1 MSLVHTYQ
9 IIAGHMS
16 LGDGHGSG
24 SPGGGAESY
33 SVTAPASITEGV
45 GATINVTTTGLA
57 NGTELYWT
65 VTPSGEYGTSS
76 GSFSIN
82 NNAGTITLAATAADL
97 EGSESSTIEIRTG
110 SISGPIVASDT
121 FTINDDANG
130 TKYVNNFGF
139 GAEYYV
145 FGSGSTYT
153 FIWYGIG
160 KGNNSGGAL
169 TPGDG
174 YTYNVGNLM
183 DSIAGGK
190 GAESSYWYQI
200 IRTNA

>member
-33 SVTAPASITEGV
+33 SVAAPASITEGI

-65 VTPSGEYGTSS
+65 VTPSAEYFVSS
-76 GSFSIN
+76 GSFSISD
-82 NNAGTITLAATAADL
+82 NAYALTINATASVL
-97 EGSESSTIEIRTG
+97 EGSESSTIQIRTG

-121 FTINDDANG
+121 FNILDDANG
-130 TKYVNNFGF
+130 TKYDYSLGI
-139 GAEYYV
+139 GGYYYV
-145 FGSGSTYT
+145 FISGSTHVFT
-153 FIWYGIG
+153 WGG
-160 KGNNSGGAL
+160 VGVGNNNGGAL

-174 YTYNVGNLM
+174 YTYNLGALQESV
-183 DSIAGGK
+183 SGGK
-190 GAESSYWYQI
+190 GDSSYWYQI